1 MKQADAAA
9 PTPGTA
15 PVKTRFFYGWVIV
28 AVAGLGLF
36 FSGPGQTYSVSAF
49 IDSYIAEYGWSR
61 SLVSSF
67 YSIATLMAGLLLPF
81 VGRMVDRVGQRAVSV
96 AIGTMLGLACFWN
109 SAISGAVMLFAG
121 FFMLRLFGQ
130 GSMSLLPST
139 LVPQWFISKRGR
151 ALSFM
156 AVGGFISSAF
166 FPPANAWLIANW
178 GWRTAWTT
186 WGFALLVIFVP
197 LSYFLIRNKPEDIGL
212 LPDGVCEDTAV
223 KPTDT
228 GPTTAA
234 FAPAREVSWTLPEAL
249 KTRAFWL
256 ILFCVGVPAM
266 VDTGMVFHLVS
277 ILGHQG
283 LDITAAALVL
293 SVVAMVGFPTSFLV
307 GFMVERV
314 SARYVLAAGFAGNL
328 VYLMLIQH
336 INTLQLAIGV
346 GILWGLV
353 AGIYR
358 IVFNYIWPD
367 YYGRE
372 HLGSIRGL
380 AMTAGVIASALGPL
394 PFGIAYDFFG
404 GYTEIIYIMMLFP
417 ALAAVAALAASKPS
431 ASQLQ
436 SDRASNADMA
446 AGH

>member
-1 MKQADAAA
+1 
-9 PTPGTA
+9 
-15 PVKTRFFYGWVIV
+15 
-28 AVAGLGLF
+28 
-36 FSGPGQTYSVSAF
+36 
-49 IDSYIAEYGWSR
+49 
-61 SLVSSF
+61 
-67 YSIATLMAGLLLPF
+67 
-81 VGRMVDRVGQRAVSV
+81 
-96 AIGTMLGLACFWN
+96 
-109 SAISGAVMLFAG
+109 
-121 FFMLRLFGQ
+121 
-130 GSMSLLPST
+130 
-139 LVPQWFISKRGR
+139 
-151 ALSFM
+151 
-156 AVGGFISSAF
+156 
-166 FPPANAWLIANW
+166 
-178 GWRTAWTT
+178 
-186 WGFALLVIFVP
+186 
-197 LSYFLIRNKPEDIGL
+197 
-212 LPDGVCEDTAV
+212 
-223 KPTDT
+223 
-228 GPTTAA
+228 
-234 FAPAREVSWTLPEAL
+234 
-249 KTRAFWL
+249 
-256 ILFCVGVPAM
+256 
-266 VDTGMVFHLVS
+266 
-277 ILGHQG
+277 
-283 LDITAAALVL
+283 
-293 SVVAMVGFPTSFLV
+293 VAMVGFPTSFLV